1 MSSTRSSARSS
12 SRLAR
17 RSANGSSTL
26 MRAATTLWRL
36 GSATALALACA
47 AMPLQAQAQMPAP
60 AAAQAGGN
68 AIESVTAHQQ
78 GSNVIVKIALSHA
91 PDKLPI
97 GFAITN
103 PPRIALDFGTTSNAT
118 GKNTE
123 DMNLGELRSVN
134 LVQAGE
140 RSRLVFNLKR
150 SLNYATAIDGNAVI
164 LTIDGSGGLAQA
176 VDGNGLPAAVAAAP
190 AAPAIAA
197 APPGA
202 GPSAAAGRPLLR
214 DMDFRRGSAGEGR
227 IVVDLPNSQVAVD
240 VRQTGTGVVVDFLN
254 TGLPETLRRR
264 LDVTDFG
271 TPVALITTSPQG
283 QNVRMNIEARGL
295 WEQSVYQSETQ
306 LVIDIKPIK
315 EDPNKLTQGTQGYR
329 GEKLS
334 FNFQNVEVRAA
345 LQAIADISG
354 LNIITSDSVSGNL
367 TLRLKEVP
375 WDQALDV
382 VLQAKGLDMRKNG
395 NVLLIAPREE
405 LLSKEKLEL
414 EQRAQIADLEPLKSE
429 IFQLNYQKAEAF
441 RTVFGLDAAGGGAGA
456 SDKNRILS
464 KRGSAIIEPRTNQLF
479 VTDIAAKL
487 EDIRKLIAKTDIASK
502 QVLIEARIVE
512 ASDTFTRNLG
522 AKLGFNDLRTQ
533 RGGDSGYQLGSSN
546 TRIGIGGN
554 ITGVGETT
562 GQVATSSTSYANT
575 QFVNLP
581 AAAAPAAA
589 ASSLAISLF
598 SSAANRFLNLEL
610 SAIEED
616 GTGKVISSPHV
627 ITADKT
633 AALIEQGVEIPYQVA
648 TSSGATSLAFRK
660 ASLKLEVTPQITPDG
675 NVVLDVDVAN
685 DSLGVTAPGGI
696 TINTKHVK
704 TQVMVEN
711 GGTVVL
717 GGIYQQV
724 LQKTTDKVPLLGDL
738 PVLGYLF
745 RSTAN
750 SDNKTELLVFITP
763 KIVAERL
770 STR

>member
-1 MSSTRSSARSS
+1 MIATRTSLLQAAVRPLLLLWLGLG
-12 SRLAR
+12 LAG
-17 RSANGSSTL
+17 A
-26 MRAATTLWRL
+26 
-36 GSATALALACA
+36 ALA
-47 AMPLQAQAQMPAP
+47 QDPAD
-60 AAAQAGGN
+60 AGQN
-68 AIESVTAHQQ
+68 AIESITANQQ
-78 GSNVIVKIALSHA
+78 GSNVIVKIALKNA
-91 PDKLPI
+91 PAKLPI

-103 PPRIALDFGTTSNAT
+103 PPRIALDFGATVNAT

-123 DMNLGELRSVN
+123 EMNLGELRSVN
-134 LVQAGE
+134 VVQAGE

-150 SLNYATAIDGNAVI
+150 SLNYATAIDGNAII
-164 LTIDGSGGLAQA
+164 LTIDGSGGVAQA
-176 VDGNGLPAAVAAAP
+176 VDARGLPVVQP
-190 AAPAIAA
+190 
-197 APPGA
+197 APPVA
-202 GPSAAAGRPLLR
+202 PGRQLLR
-214 DMDFRRGSAGEGR
+214 DMDFRRGANGEGR

-240 VRQTGTGVVVDFLN
+240 VHQVASGVVVDFLK
-254 TGLPETLRRR
+254 TGLPENLRRR
-264 LDVTDFG
+264 LDVSDFG
-271 TPVALITTSPQG
+271 TPVALITTAPQG
-283 QNVRMNIEARGL
+283 ENTRMTVEAHGL

-306 LVIDIKPIK
+306 LVIDVKPIK

-395 NVLLIAPREE
+395 SVIWIAPKEE
-405 LLSKEKLEL
+405 LLTKEKLEL
-414 EQRAQIADLEPLKSE
+414 EQRAQIAELEPLKSE
-429 IFQLNYQKAEAF
+429 IFQLNYQKAESF
-441 RTVFGLDAAGGGAGA
+441 KTVFGLDAGGAGGA
-456 SDKNRILS
+456 DNKNRILS

-479 VTDIAAKL
+479 VTDIPSKI
-487 EDIRKLIAKTDIASK
+487 EDVRKLIAKTDIASK

-512 ASDTFTRNLG
+512 ASDSFTRNLG
-522 AKLGFNDLRTQ
+522 AKLGFSDLRTQ
-533 RGGDSGYQLGSSN
+533 RGGDSGYQLGTSN
-546 TRIGIGGN
+546 TRVAIGGN

-562 GQVATSSTSYANT
+562 GQVAPSSTSFANT

-581 AAAAPAAA
+581 AANASNGQA
-589 ASSLAISLF
+589 ASLAVSLF

-616 GTGKVISSPHV
+616 GTGKVISSPRV
-627 ITADKT
+627 ITADKA

-648 TSSGATSLAFRK
+648 TSSGATSISFRK

-685 DSLGVTAPGGI
+685 DSQGANTPGGPA
-696 TINTKHVK
+696 INTKHVK

-717 GGIYQQV
+717 GGIYTQN
-724 LQKTTDKVPLLGDL
+724 LLKTTDKVPLLGDL

-750 SDNKTELLVFITP
+750 TDAKTELLVFITP
-763 KIVAERL
+763 KIVADRL